1 MSEKDLV
8 ELWNSKRTQLTRA
21 QLHSVIALAVLA
33 FVAATGDL
41 QIASLEAKLFAT
53 AVLVTV
59 GALGNLTQF
68 AIIREAQS
76 VVAELAS
83 HENPGPV
90 AKTIAQSAR
99 YLSMTLALM
108 VVFSLV
114 IIGSFALVVL

>member
-8 ELWNSKRTQLTRA
+8 ELWNSKRSQLTAA

-33 FVAATGDL
+33 FLAVVGDL
-41 QIASLEAKLFAT
+41 QIASMEAKLFA
-53 AVLVTV
+53 AVFLVTV

-76 VVAELAS
+76 VVAELS
-83 HENPGPV
+83 KHENPGPV
-90 AKTIAQSAR
+90 ALIIAQSGR

-108 VVFSLV
+108 VAFSLV
-114 IIGSFALVVL
+114 IIVGFALVVL